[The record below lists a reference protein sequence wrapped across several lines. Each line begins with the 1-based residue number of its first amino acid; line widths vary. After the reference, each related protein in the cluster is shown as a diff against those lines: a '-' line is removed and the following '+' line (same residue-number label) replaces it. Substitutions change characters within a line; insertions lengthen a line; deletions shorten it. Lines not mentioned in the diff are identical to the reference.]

1 MSRKS
6 QENFLQNVFADEQ
19 ITDGD
24 TSATLSAHN
33 AETEGKRT
41 VGTSVMG
48 PNNVIQRLAS
58 GQTKQVIQSRV
69 DPARC
74 RIWPGNARRYE
85 LLTYE
90 ACEELIESIIVEGG
104 QKMPAI
110 VRRLKD
116 DPDHDYEVIA
126 GSRRH
131 WAVTWLRANNYP
143 DMAFLVQPEIITDEA
158 AFRLADLE
166 NRVRDDISAYERALN
181 YQHALHAYYGGHASR
196 MAERLNLSKGM
207 LSKMLALARLPAEIV
222 AAFALLSDIA
232 VRQWYPLMDA
242 LDDQEIKERAVAAAR
257 GLAEEQENLR
267 RAGAPLLD
275 GVKVTAKISAAMK
288 GPAMANESLPEVFF
302 EGKKLVSVL
311 SSGRTGIKLQI
322 HKIPGASRNDVLEG
336 LEKAL
341 SEILNFV
348 G

>member
-6 QENFLQNVFADEQ
+6 QKNFLQNVFDDEAAAE
-19 ITDGD
+19 GD
-24 TSATLSAHN
+24 ATSPALLAHDDVPG
-33 AETEGKRT
+33 TEAPRT
-41 VGTSVMG
+41 IGTSVMG

-90 ACEELIESIIVEGG
+90 ACQELIDSIIVEGG
-104 QKMPAI
+104 QKLPAI

-116 DPDHDYEVIA
+116 DPDHDYEVIS

-143 DMAFLVQPEIITDEA
+143 DMVFLVQPEIITDEA

-181 YQHALHAYYGGHASR
+181 YEFAVHAYYG
-196 MAERLNLSKGM
+196 
-207 LSKMLALARLPAEIV
+207 
-222 AAFALLSDIA
+222 
-232 VRQWYPLMDA
+232 
-242 LDDQEIKERAVAAAR
+242 
-257 GLAEEQENLR
+257 
-267 RAGAPLLD
+267 
-275 GVKVTAKISAAMK
+275 
-288 GPAMANESLPEVFF
+288 
-302 EGKKLVSVL
+302 
-311 SSGRTGIKLQI
+311 
-322 HKIPGASRNDVLEG
+322 
-336 LEKAL
+336 
-341 SEILNFV
+341 
-348 G
+348 

>member
-6 QENFLQNVFADEQ
+6 QKNFLQNVFDDEAAAE
-19 ITDGD
+19 GD
-24 TSATLSAHN
+24 ATSPALLAHDDVPG
-33 AETEGKRT
+33 TEAPRT
-41 VGTSVMG
+41 IGTSVMG

-90 ACEELIESIIVEGG
+90 ACQELIDSIIVEGG
-104 QKMPAI
+104 QKLPAI

-116 DPDHDYEVIA
+116 DPDHDYEVIS

-143 DMAFLVQPEIITDEA
+143 DMVFLVQPEIVTDEA

-181 YQHALHAYYGGHASR
+181 YEFAVHAYYGGHASK

-207 LSKMLALARLPAEIV
+207 LSKMLSLSKLPTEIV
-222 AAFALLSDIA
+222 AAFAALSDIA
-232 VRQWYPLMDA
+232 IRQWYPLMDA
-242 LDDQEIKERAVAAAR
+242 LEDEEIKGRAIAAAR
-257 GLAEEQENLR
+257 VIAEEQENLR
-267 RAGAPLLD
+267 RAGMPLFD
-275 GVKVTAKISAAMK
+275 GVKVTAKISAAIK
-288 GPAMANESLPEVFF
+288 GPDVATDNLPKVLLD
-302 EGKKLVSVL
+302 GKKFVSVL
-311 SSGRTGIKLQI
+311 SSGRTGVKLHI
-322 HKIPGASRNDVLEG
+322 HKIASATRSDVL
-336 LEKAL
+336 KAL
-341 SEILNFV
+341 EEALSGIF
-348 G
+348 